1 MFLCV
6 HTHGICVCRC
16 VPVYKDQKIVLG
28 NMDLIFETG
37 SFIGLELNK

>member
-6 HTHGICVCRC
+6 RTHGICVCRC

-28 NMDLIFETG
+28 NMDLI
-37 SFIGLELNK
+37 SLAWNLISRLD